1 MDYFLEDSLDVTL
14 EEVLSVIQKR
24 IMTKTSYFG
33 VKTLKNPM
41 DFWVYREIIFEHKPD
56 VIIEIGNN
64 WGGSTL
70 ALAHIQDL
78 MGHGR
83 IIGVDINHSK
93 IVDTVSRHPRISLI
107 ECDAIEAF
115 AQVEA
120 MIEPNEKVLLI
131 EDSAH
136 TYENTLEVLRL
147 YSKFI
152 HDGDYIIVEDTICHH
167 GLKVGPSPGPY
178 EAVETF
184 VEENKNF
191 QINREKESFLV
202 TWNPKGFL
210 KKVKSL

>member
-1 MDYFLEDSLDVTL
+1 MSCFLEDSLNL
-14 EEVLSVIQKR
+14 PLGEVLNVIQKR
-24 IMTKTSYFG
+24 IMTNTSYFG
-33 VKTLKNPM
+33 IKTLKNPM
-41 DFWVYREIIFEHKPD
+41 DFWAYREIIFEHKPD

-78 MGHGR
+78 MEHGR
-83 IIGVDINHSK
+83 IIGVDIDHSK
-93 IVDTVSRHPRISLI
+93 IVDKVSGHPRISLI

-115 AQVEA
+115 TQVKA
-120 MIEPNEKVLLI
+120 MIKPDEKVLLI

-136 TYENTLEVLRL
+136 TYQNTLEVLRL
-147 YSKFI
+147 YSEFI
-152 HDGDYIIVEDTICHH
+152 HVDDYIIVEDTICHH
-167 GLKVGPSPGPY
+167 GLNVGPSPGPY

-184 VEENKNF
+184 VEENDNF